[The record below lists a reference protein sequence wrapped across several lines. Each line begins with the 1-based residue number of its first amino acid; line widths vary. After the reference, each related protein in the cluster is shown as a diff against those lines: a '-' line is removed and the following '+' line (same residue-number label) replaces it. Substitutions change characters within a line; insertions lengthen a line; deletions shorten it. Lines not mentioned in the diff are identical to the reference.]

1 MQVWPAAFPQVF
13 EVNGFSLDAVNN
25 SEVLDVESGAPLTR
39 RRFTGAMDDISG
51 TLFLVE
57 SEVAEQIRQ
66 FHRIDCKD
74 GSLPFL
80 WHNPLTGSA
89 VRFLF
94 LSPPKLIPESGG
106 LWRVQLH
113 LRSLPV

>member
-1 MQVWPAAFPQVF
+1 MQVWPSAFPQVF

-25 SEVLDVESGAPLTR
+25 SVVVDVESGAPLTR
-39 RRFTGAMDDISG
+39 RRFTGAMDDVAG

-57 SEVAEQIRQ
+57 SAIAEQIRE
-66 FHRIDCKD
+66 FHHIDCKD

-80 WHNPLTGSA
+80 WRNPLTETS

-94 LSPPKLIPESGG
+94 MEPPKLIPESGG
-106 LWRVQLH
+106 LWRVQLR
-113 LRSLPV
+113 LRSLPA